1 MPRQGRLHIS
11 GGIYHVMGRGLER
24 RKILNGSTDKED
36 FLSRLAL
43 GMEET
48 GSQCLAWALMSNHYH
63 LLIRVGSTPLS
74 GLMRKVL
81 GGYASQYNRRH
92 NRVGYVFQNRFK
104 SILCNE
110 EAYLLELVRYIHLNP
125 LRANP
130 LRAKLITTLSQL
142 DRYSW
147 TGHAVLMGNKIRPWQ
162 ERQEIITRFG
172 KKRKGHW
179 RLNVIDYLS
188 KMG

>member
-1 MPRQGRLHIS
+1 
-11 GGIYHVMGRGLER
+11 MGRGLER